1 MFSIAMS
8 FNWLVYKQLNPDI
21 LYKTAEEY
29 QEHYLLYGI
38 QENRKHTI
46 FDLYPDF
53 NHQVYRNN
61 YAPLAS
67 YNEFETEKHWLE
79 IGSKH
84 NLTYRN
90 VLSDINDTSVMIV
103 EYNDGED
110 ELQKPNTS
118 VLIILTN
125 QYELN
130 HMDES
135 YYRSIIIPILEPF
148 ANIVSEEESNS
159 YLEKNQV
166 EYIVYLS
173 IGDIITPAYI
183 IENIKRMKDHDI
195 SLMKPNCFYYIGE
208 HQVYHVTIGNCLVY
222 LTSGMICKK
231 GVERDDNEFIDNIN
245 HELFVK
251 YAKEES
257 QILNHPMYEIAVTNH
272 PMAKRLCREN
282 DANQIIRMIK
292 GVPPKKGYITLLDKD
307 RLDEDYMLRLQIHLT
322 KLLVYDFEIIEYAKI
337 ETYNLLYYET
347 ILIDANLFNKKSTK
361 ISLEAMM
368 KRLSPLASCK
378 RNILLTHD
386 LHDWSFGFA
395 DKPKKYEYINNVVYP
410 CLSMTEQKN
419 ELKKMCGALNIRS
432 MISIYDC
439 PEFTFYKEQLK
450 DTVFSYYHLHHFIST
465 PIYHV
470 PKVMNKDIDILF
482 YGINDA
488 TYYLFRNRLL
498 HLAQKRG
505 PVTNIIRKF
514 EFDPDI
520 CEEGLAR
527 YISRSW
533 MTISCVSNFSY
544 AVRKYNEISECGS
557 VVIGNTNNQVDHIL
571 GDGMI
576 RLHEDMTDEEIL
588 TIMNKYMKSKIKL
601 VYLGFK
607 ARKNVPR
614 FNDNNYLVNL
624 QHIITDGM
632 DMNYSKQLIEYK
644 KLKKII
650 NKRVR
655 NGYLHFDSEN
665 SEIIIGI
672 NLKTI
677 DYQVGCRVNVSY
689 YRSVVINDIYYI
701 YIEKVDHVIEVQLYG
716 LDKITV
722 AQLHLFQ

>member
-1 MFSIAMS
+1 MS

-21 LYKTAEEY
+21 LYKTAQEY
-29 QEHYLLYGI
+29 QEHYLLYGA

-46 FDLYPDF
+46 FDIYPDF
-53 NHQVYRNN
+53 NHIVYRNN
-61 YAPLAS
+61 YSPLGT
-67 YNEFETEKHWLE
+67 YNDFELEKHWLE

-84 NLTYRN
+84 NLTYHN
-90 VLSDINDTSVMIV
+90 LLSDINDSSLTIV
-103 EYNDGED
+103 EYDGSE
-110 ELQKPNTS
+110 EEKLPQEPKIA
-118 VLIILTN
+118 VLIILKNDYGLN
-125 QYELN
+125 Q
-130 HMDES
+130 MDEC
-135 YYRSIIIPILEPF
+135 YYQSILLPTLEPF
-148 ANIVSEEESNS
+148 AKIIYEEESEY
-159 YLEKNQV
+159 YLANNTV

-183 IENIKRMKDHDI
+183 IENIQRMKDHDI
-195 SLMKPNCFYYIGE
+195 CMMKPNCFYYMGE

-222 LTSGMICKK
+222 LRSGVICKK
-231 GVERDDNEFIDNIN
+231 GMELDHNEFIDNIN

-257 QILNHPMYEIAVTNH
+257 HILNDPMYEIAITDH

-282 DANQIIRMIK
+282 DNNRIISILK
-292 GVPPKKGYITLLDKD
+292 GETPKKAYITLLDKE

-322 KLLVYDFEIIEYAKI
+322 KLLVYDFQIIECANI
-337 ETYNLLYYET
+337 ESYNLSHYET

-368 KRLSPLASCK
+368 KRLSPLASCT
-378 RNILLTHD
+378 RNIILTHD

-410 CLSMTEQKN
+410 CLTITDQKN
-419 ELKKMCGALNIRS
+419 ELKKMCKSLNIRS

-450 DTVFSYYHLHHFIST
+450 ETIFSFYHLHHFIST
-465 PIYHV
+465 PIYYV
-470 PKVMNKDIDILF
+470 PKVMNKDIEILF
-482 YGINDA
+482 YGINDP

-498 HLAQKRG
+498 HLAQERG

-557 VVIGNTNNQVDHIL
+557 VVIGNTNDQVDHIL

-576 RLHEDMTDEEIL
+576 RLSGEMTDEQIL
-588 TIMNKYMKSKIKL
+588 MIMNKYMKSKIKL

-607 ARKNVPR
+607 ARKNVAK
-614 FNDNNYLVNL
+614 FNDNHYLVNL
-624 QHIITDGM
+624 QQIITEGM
-632 DMNYSKQLIEYK
+632 DMNYSKQFIEYK

-650 NKRVR
+650 NKSVR
-655 NGYLHFDSEN
+655 NGYIQFDPEY
-665 SEIIIGI
+665 SEIVIQI
-672 NLKTI
+672 NLKTF

-701 YIEKVDHVIEVQLYG
+701 YIEQVDHVVEIQLYG
-716 LDKITV
+716 LDEIKV
-722 AQLHLFQ
+722 AQVHLFQ